1 MLGLRYWRLETTH
14 DLIFSTCINFSVFQ
28 ENFSFLFKIS
38 GKMSD
43 YWLISVPGDTKDGQ
57 PSWETLK
64 SQVGALSN
72 IWKFHIPADLKVWTF
87 K

>member
-1 MLGLRYWRLETTH
+1 
-14 DLIFSTCINFSVFQ
+14 
-28 ENFSFLFKIS
+28 
-38 GKMSD
+38 MSD

-72 IWKFHIPADLKVWTF
+72 IWKFHIPADLKVCRHLNMISHKTR
-87 K
+87 